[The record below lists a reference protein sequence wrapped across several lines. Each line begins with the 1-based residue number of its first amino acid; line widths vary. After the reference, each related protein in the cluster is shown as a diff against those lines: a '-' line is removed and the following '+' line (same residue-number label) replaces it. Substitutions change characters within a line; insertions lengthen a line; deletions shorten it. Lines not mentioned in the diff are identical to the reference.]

1 MKLVVVLAFASLL
14 SAGPPAIKELQ
25 PRGAQ
30 KGRPFKL
37 VVVGTNLGDGPVIV
51 STLPATFTP
60 LGLEKPKMENRS
72 AEFLVEPTGEWN
84 VGVYPIR
91 VKAANGIS
99 NILLLSIGAF
109 PELVEEESRPGS
121 LPHQNDSIERAQTIP
136 STALTLNGTLEGP
149 ERDVFRVHV
158 KAGERRV
165 FEVEARRC
173 GSAIDPVI
181 RVLDGSGKVIARSE
195 DDPVLSLD
203 SRVAVTFP
211 KEGFYYVEVHDARF
225 STQAQDFYRLK
236 TGSYEYASELFPLGG
251 RRGEKVDVQLSGAVV
266 KADLTSVKAP
276 QTFVNLPG
284 SPALPLPFAVGEYP
298 EVQEP
303 LTAPLQLPVTIN
315 GRLSKPA
322 EIDKYEFDVKPG
334 DEFIFA
340 LQAREL
346 GTSKI
351 MGVISVYD
359 EKGKRLASAGD
370 GPLPVDVG
378 AVQVSSRTQ
387 GDPTL
392 EFKVPKDVRRLTVAV
407 EDLAQ
412 RGGRH
417 YAYRLSAY
425 RAPYDIEATIT
436 TPYVN
441 IPAGGTALVNVTVE
455 RKGYVGPIRIEA
467 VNLPE
472 GISVVGGD
480 IPAEVPD
487 PNNRAT
493 SRRAMLTLTAKH
505 DAKPFAGELGL
516 RAIAESPSGE
526 KMMRPANG
534 VGYAIAVAGATAQ
547 GVVDRQRPLTGS
559 WVGQELPTAM
569 TDPSPANLA
578 LTLEKSEKK
587 EFGYEF
593 RFRWTWNVKNSMLR
607 VPETVSADVPNFTD
621 LRVIEMEVDK
631 SDKNTGTFLV
641 TSTKN
646 TLPAV
651 YNILINGKLMTEGS
665 SVDVYAPIVTFTVP
679 ALDPEE
685 KPANASASA
694 AR

>member
-1 MKLVVVLAFASLL
+1 L
-14 SAGPPAIKELQ
+14 
-25 PRGAQ
+25 
-30 KGRPFKL
+30 
-37 VVVGTNLGDGPVIV
+37 
-51 STLPATFTP
+51 
-60 LGLEKPKMENRS
+60 
-72 AEFLVEPTGEWN
+72 
-84 VGVYPIR
+84 
-91 VKAANGIS
+91 
-99 NILLLSIGAF
+99 
-109 PELVEEESRPGS
+109 
-121 LPHQNDSIERAQTIP
+121 
-136 STALTLNGTLEGP
+136 
-149 ERDVFRVHV
+149 
-158 KAGERRV
+158 
-165 FEVEARRC
+165 
-173 GSAIDPVI
+173 
-181 RVLDGSGKVIARSE
+181 
-195 DDPVLSLD
+195 
-203 SRVAVTFP
+203 
-211 KEGFYYVEVHDARF
+211 
-225 STQAQDFYRLK
+225 
-236 TGSYEYASELFPLGG
+236 
-251 RRGEKVDVQLSGAVV
+251 
-266 KADLTSVKAP
+266 
-276 QTFVNLPG
+276 
-284 SPALPLPFAVGEYP
+284 
-298 EVQEP
+298 
-303 LTAPLQLPVTIN
+303 
-315 GRLSKPA
+315 
-322 EIDKYEFDVKPG
+322 DVKPG

-359 EKGKRLASAGD
+359 ETGNRLASAGD
-370 GPLPVDVG
+370 GPLPVDVA

-392 EFKVPKDVRRLTVAV
+392 EFKVPKDVHRLTVAV

-412 RGGRH
+412 RGGKH

-441 IPAGGTALVNVTVE
+441 IPAGGTALVNVNVE
-455 RKGYVGPIRIEA
+455 RKGYMGPIRIEA

-480 IPAEVPD
+480 VPAEVPD

-493 SRRAMLTLTAKH
+493 SRRAMLTLTAKPN
-505 DAKPFAGELGL
+505 AKPFAGELGL
-516 RAIAESPSGE
+516 RAIATSQSGE
-526 KMMRPANG
+526 KLMRPANG

-559 WVGQELPTAM
+559 WLGQELPTAM
-569 TDPSPANLA
+569 TDPSPANLV
-578 LTLEKSEKK
+578 LKLEKSEKK

-593 RFRWTWNVKNSMLR
+593 RFRWTWTVKNSMLR

-631 SDKNTGTFLV
+631 TDKNTGTFLV

-651 YNILINGKLMTEGS
+651 YNILINGKLMAEGS

>member
-1 MKLVVVLAFASLL
+1 M
-14 SAGPPAIKELQ
+14 
-25 PRGAQ
+25 
-30 KGRPFKL
+30 
-37 VVVGTNLGDGPVIV
+37 
-51 STLPATFTP
+51 
-60 LGLEKPKMENRS
+60 
-72 AEFLVEPTGEWN
+72 
-84 VGVYPIR
+84 
-91 VKAANGIS
+91 
-99 NILLLSIGAF
+99 
-109 PELVEEESRPGS
+109 
-121 LPHQNDSIERAQTIP
+121 
-136 STALTLNGTLEGP
+136 
-149 ERDVFRVHV
+149 
-158 KAGERRV
+158 
-165 FEVEARRC
+165 
-173 GSAIDPVI
+173 I

-412 RGGRH
+412 RGGKH

-441 IPAGGTALVNVTVE
+441 IPAGGTALVNVNVE
-455 RKGYVGPIRIEA
+455 RKGYMGPIRIEA

-569 TDPSPANLA
+569 TDPTSGQSRVDAR
-578 LTLEKSEKK
+578 EVRK
-587 EFGYEF
+587 EGIRLRVPIPLDVE
-593 RFRWTWNVKNSMLR
+593 RQELDAR